1 MTQIE
6 QQKTAFQQQKAGYLA
21 LEKELNELQAEK
33 RQAENILAALEN
45 ELNDSLQRAK
55 DKLNLLN
62 SLSAD
67 DYVELKSKDTGLTAR
82 IEYYQALIEEIDT
95 KLYDKKTQIYQERER
110 LFYIRGA
117 VFSSLADELLNK
129 LIENCKQDLENIY
142 NFLYLSGKFKPNPL
156 LNEKGTIEY
165 QVTEFIF
172 NSLFKV
178 INKNTPIEPEY
189 TLPNFIEAFKPKN
202 PMRLHVEKYSETE
215 PKGFQKLIH
224 NLTSK

>member
-6 QQKTAFQQQKAGYLA
+6 QRKTAFQQQKAGYLA

-67 DYVELKSKDTGLTAR
+67 DYVELKNKDTGLTAR

-95 KLYDKKTQIYQERER
+95 KLYDKKAQIYQERER

-117 VFSSLADELLNK
+117 VFSSLADESLNK
-129 LIENCKQDLENIY
+129 LIENCKQDCN
-142 NFLYLSGKFKPNPL
+142 
-156 LNEKGTIEY
+156 
-165 QVTEFIF
+165 
-172 NSLFKV
+172 
-178 INKNTPIEPEY
+178 
-189 TLPNFIEAFKPKN
+189 
-202 PMRLHVEKYSETE
+202 
-215 PKGFQKLIH
+215 
-224 NLTSK
+224 

>member
-67 DYVELKSKDTGLTAR
+67 DYIELK
-82 IEYYQALIEEIDT
+82 
-95 KLYDKKTQIYQERER
+95 
-110 LFYIRGA
+110 
-117 VFSSLADELLNK
+117 NK
-129 LIENCKQDLENIY
+129 VPVLIEN
-142 NFLYLSGKFKPNPL
+142 
-156 LNEKGTIEY
+156 
-165 QVTEFIF
+165 
-172 NSLFKV
+172 
-178 INKNTPIEPEY
+178 
-189 TLPNFIEAFKPKN
+189 
-202 PMRLHVEKYSETE
+202 
-215 PKGFQKLIH
+215 
-224 NLTSK
+224 